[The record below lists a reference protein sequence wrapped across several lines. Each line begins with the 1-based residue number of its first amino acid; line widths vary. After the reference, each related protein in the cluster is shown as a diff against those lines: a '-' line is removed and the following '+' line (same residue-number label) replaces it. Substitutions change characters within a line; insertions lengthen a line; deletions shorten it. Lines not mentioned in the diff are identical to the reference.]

1 MSFSTILLAVLGS
14 SAFSVLVS
22 KGLDYFKPTRHE
34 EKLSSLV
41 SELEAQI
48 KLSEMAES
56 NRNSNTNEGSD
67 LSEVVT
73 LLNLSARSLL
83 KQRLPR
89 ILLPSGLLPSFA
101 VALTVLAAT
110 FALVAGTIALGAIW
124 NWSQTATT
132 LISAGILLI
141 ACVVTIVFLMHASTV
156 RDQIRE
162 LIYTKLKYGTVDTK
176 KNLVKHDQKNNKY
189 ILLPRKTDGLL
200 RNFIGVD
207 TLETTAW
214 YLNQ

>member
-156 RDQIRE
+156 RDQIRG

>member
-1 MSFSTILLAVLGS
+1 MSFSTILLAILGS

-56 NRNSNTNEGSD
+56 SRNANGNEDSD

-73 LLNLSARSLL
+73 LLNLSARNML

-110 FALVAGTIALGAIW
+110 FALVAGAIALGAIW

-132 LISAGILLI
+132 LISAAILLI
-141 ACVVTIVFLMHASTV
+141 ACIATVTFLMHASTV
-156 RDQIRE
+156 RDQIRG
-162 LIYTKLKYGTVDTK
+162 LIYSKLKYGSVKTVK
-176 KNLVKHDQKNNKY
+176 HLVKHDKNDNKY
-189 ILLPRKTDGLL
+189 VILPRRKDRLL

-214 YLNQ
+214 YLNE